1 MNQMN
6 QKNLQKTILELKFG
20 SHLYGTNTPESDLD
34 YKAIYLPSARE
45 IVLGDYHKTIS
56 KGRNKAHCERNTK
69 DDVDTEIFSLDRFLE
84 LLCDGQTVALDLL
97 FAPKEM
103 YTYTDARYEWIME
116 EIFKHRHE
124 LLNKN
129 VNAFVGYA
137 RQQAAKYGIKGSRM
151 EALQQVMKTLDCF
164 SEHDRLSTMAKAL
177 EHLVEQSKSLVSLEK
192 TPLIDIVMIPGP
204 NKVDLMPHLQCCGRK
219 IPFAATVKMAKT
231 VYGKILAGYGERAH
245 KAHLDG
251 GKDWKALSHAI
262 RVNGEAKELLET
274 GKITFPR
281 PDKDYLLKV
290 KLGQVPFEE
299 VSEVIEQGLVDLV
312 NSQEKSKLRNEPNRE
327 WAQNLVAE
335 VYTQVV
341 LDSVSYSEEHS

>member
-1 MNQMN
+1 M
-6 QKNLQKTILELKFG
+6 KTILELKFG

-34 YKAIYLPSARE
+34 FKAIYLPTARE
-45 IVLGDYHKTIS
+45 IVLGDYNKTIM

-69 DDVDTEIFSLDRFLE
+69 DDIDMEIFSLDRFLE

-103 YTYTDARYEWIME
+103 YTYVDPRYEWIMQ
-116 EIFKHRHE
+116 EIYKHRHE

-151 EALQQVMKTLDCF
+151 DALKRTMELFEGVP
-164 SEHDRLSTMAKAL
+164 EHDRLTTISEKIYKLAS
-177 EHLVEQSKSLVSLEK
+177 ECENLVSLEK
-192 TPLIDIVMIPGP
+192 TPLIEVVNIPGP
-204 NKVDLMPHLQCCGRK
+204 NKIDLMPHLHVCGRK
-219 IPFAATVKMAKT
+219 IPFQANIKTAKT
-231 VYGKILAGYGERAH
+231 VFGKILAGYGERAH

-274 GKITFPR
+274 GFITFPR
-281 PDKDYLLKV
+281 PDKEYLLKV

-312 NSQEKSKLRNEPNRE
+312 NSQEKSVLRNEPNRK
-327 WAQNLVAE
+327 WAQDLVAK
-335 VYTQVV
+335 VYTGVV
-341 LDSVSYSEEHS
+341 VDSVSYSEEHC